1 MSLLQAVLKQDE
13 LLVKKLLSEDASID
27 EIDDEG
33 NSVFILAI
41 KNGLPLEL
49 IVRLVDMGA
58 DPFAT
63 SDTGVGAIDI
73 AIESTRLDVVKYL
86 HSLGLDLNQSKR
98 ESKMTPLMVAA
109 CYNRVEIA
117 KYLIMQDVDVDKTD
131 INGLRAV
138 DYARKLGQN
147 EIAQFL
153 TQVQ

>member
-13 LLVKKLLSEDASID
+13 LLVKKLLSEGMSVD
-27 EIDDEG
+27 EMDDEG

-41 KNGLPLEL
+41 KNELSLEL
-49 IVRLVDMGA
+49 IAQLVDHGA
-58 DPFAT
+58 NPFAT

-117 KYLIMQDVDVDKTD
+117 KYLIMQDVDIDKTD

-153 TQVQ
+153 TQI

>member
-49 IVRLVDMGA
+49 IIRLVDMGA

-153 TQVQ
+153 MQVQ

>member
-1 MSLLQAVLKQDE
+1 VSLLQAVIKQDE

-153 TQVQ
+153 MQVQ